1 MTSEKEL
8 VKFYKKVLTIVSVS
22 QIFGGA
28 GLAAG
33 ITVGALIAKDIL
45 GTDAYSGIPSALFT
59 LGSAGAAMMVGIL
72 SQKYGRRIGLSI
84 GFVLGL
90 SLIHI

>member
-1 MTSEKEL
+1 MQSSKEIELMTSEKEL

-33 ITVGALIAKDIL
+33 ITVG
-45 GTDAYSGIPSALFT
+45 
-59 LGSAGAAMMVGIL
+59 
-72 SQKYGRRIGLSI
+72 
-84 GFVLGL
+84 
-90 SLIHI
+90 

>member
-1 MTSEKEL
+1 MSKEIERLIEDETSL
-8 VKFYKKVLTIVSVS
+8 RKFYKKVLTIVSIS

-45 GTDAYSGIPSALFT
+45 GTHTQACLQ
-59 LGSAGAAMMVGIL
+59 LCLRLVQQVQL
-72 SQKYGRRIGLSI
+72 
-84 GFVLGL
+84 
-90 SLIHI
+90 